1 MNEIQTNNDTQ
12 INIRPIEVITQE
24 INFYKQTAGAAVLE
38 IGKRLNEA
46 KAQLDHGEWGEWLE
60 KKVEFSEASAQRFMR
75 LAKEYTNSSPVTALG
90 ASKALILLALPED
103 EREGFMEQ
111 THNINGEEK
120 TALEMSKREL
130 EKAVKEKNDALRQAE
145 LAKMDVN
152 ELESKLSYQQKETAH
167 LAETLKKTTE
177 ELEELKSRPV
187 EVATLPLSDEDMEDI
202 KKQAAEE
209 KQKEIEQLKNKIE
222 HLKND
227 VQKSKQA
234 AKTAKEQ
241 IEAAKTAQDATLARQ
256 REENKKLS
264 ERIEELN
271 KKLVVS
277 SSGDMAEFK
286 AYFENAKY
294 SVNKM
299 LEIADKTE
307 ENKKLKN
314 ALHAFCEMIIKTIGA
329 DE

>member
-103 EREGFMEQ
+103 ERESFMEQ

-152 ELESKLSYQQKETAH
+152 ELESKLSYQQKETEH
-167 LAETLKKTTE
+167 LAETLKKTTD

-314 ALHAFCEMIIKTIGA
+314 ALRAFCEMVIKTIGA

>member
-314 ALHAFCEMIIKTIGA
+314 ALRAFCEMVIKTIGA

>member
-103 EREGFMEQ
+103 ERESFMEQ

-152 ELESKLSYQQKETAH
+152 ELESKLSYQQKETEH

-314 ALHAFCEMIIKTIGA
+314 ALRAFCEMVIKTIGA